1 MLLKKDQGQVVL
13 TVMHV
18 MKVQRRVQKGLGPEI
33 VQGLGM
39 TRQVQ
44 VRMGLGPVSIEQGKV
59 KGVQDLV
66 MMQVMMAQSHLVKGQ
81 EIVTMGYSQVS
92 KWQH

>member
-1 MLLKKDQGQVVL
+1 M
-13 TVMHV
+13 
-18 MKVQRRVQKGLGPEI
+18 RRH
-33 VQGLGM
+33 
-39 TRQVQ
+39 VQ
-44 VRMGLGPVSIEQGKV
+44 VRRGRRLPVSMKQGNV